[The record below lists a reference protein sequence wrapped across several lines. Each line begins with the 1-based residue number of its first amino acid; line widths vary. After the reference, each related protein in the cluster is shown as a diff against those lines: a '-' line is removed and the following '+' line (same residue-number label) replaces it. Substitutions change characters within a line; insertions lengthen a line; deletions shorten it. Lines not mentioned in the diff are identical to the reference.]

1 MLCQHT
7 SSSDN
12 SFLSVRQEPTPEAL
26 EGVPLPTTGEKLKS
40 TQLDK
45 ERKKKNGMRR
55 LLGSTVKYQSIY
67 ETVKKPKETHATF
80 AATPQIASD
89 SHSAR

>member
-1 MLCQHT
+1 M

-40 TQLDK
+40 TQL
-45 ERKKKNGMRR
+45 ERKKNGMWR
-55 LLGSTVKYQSIY
+55 LLRSTVRTNLS
-67 ETVKKPKETHATF
+67 VKL
-80 AATPQIASD
+80 
-89 SHSAR
+89 

>member
-1 MLCQHT
+1 
-7 SSSDN
+7 
-12 SFLSVRQEPTPEAL
+12 
-26 EGVPLPTTGEKLKS
+26 
-40 TQLDK
+40 
-45 ERKKKNGMRR
+45 MRR

>member
-1 MLCQHT
+1 M

-12 SFLSVRQEPTPEAL
+12 SFLSVRQEPTLEAL

-45 ERKKKNGMRR
+45 ERKKNGMWR
-55 LLGSTVKYQSIY
+55 LLRSTVRTNLS
-67 ETVKKPKETHATF
+67 VKL
-80 AATPQIASD
+80 
-89 SHSAR
+89 